1 MKKTL
6 ECVFRQYSY
15 FGYYQGRLAELETQ
29 TERRGYTER
38 ERKDYRDYIQRLERN
53 RKELKKY
60 DYLKTQEVEE

>member
-1 MKKTL
+1 
-6 ECVFRQYSY
+6 
-15 FGYYQGRLAELETQ
+15 LETQ

-53 RKELKKY
+53 KKELEKY